1 MKKGKILGLAVLI
14 MGLLSGCEKFE
25 PEETAVSVNQKGQ
38 VVSYVK
44 ESFDKDYYSSDELEA
59 SIDQAILDY
68 NTAGGSENVKK
79 KKFEVKDQNAE
90 LTMSYASGDD
100 YSKFNQVTFFTGDVL
115 TAYQAGYDFSGKF
128 QSVEKGQ
135 VTGADVTGNDILNS
149 YNYGLVILTEPIL
162 VKVPGN
168 IVYASDN
175 VEITGKKSARVLSE
189 AEAGAEA
196 QEPETNEDGAISLS
210 PVSSG
215 SAKETE
221 GSTAALAYILYE
233 ERRLIKHGK
242 NNGQNCG
249 TCKIQR
255 FCLSGFRD
263 LRRTGKHL
271 GLWKPGCR
279 AEKQRKTRMVE
290 KIHHGKPLQRRCRLR
305 HPYESPDL
313 GGIRSS
319 GRFL

>member
-135 VTGADVTGNDILNS
+135 VTGVDVTGNDILNS

-233 ERRLIKHGK
+233 
-242 NNGQNCG
+242 
-249 TCKIQR
+249 
-255 FCLSGFRD
+255 
-263 LRRTGKHL
+263 
-271 GLWKPGCR
+271 
-279 AEKQRKTRMVE
+279 
-290 KIHHGKPLQRRCRLR
+290 
-305 HPYESPDL
+305 
-313 GGIRSS
+313 
-319 GRFL
+319 

>member
-1 MKKGKILGLAVLI
+1 
-14 MGLLSGCEKFE
+14 
-25 PEETAVSVNQKGQ
+25 
-38 VVSYVK
+38 
-44 ESFDKDYYSSDELEA
+44 
-59 SIDQAILDY
+59 
-68 NTAGGSENVKK
+68 
-79 KKFEVKDQNAE
+79 
-90 LTMSYASGDD
+90 MSYASGDD

-233 ERRLIKHGK
+233 
-242 NNGQNCG
+242 
-249 TCKIQR
+249 
-255 FCLSGFRD
+255 
-263 LRRTGKHL
+263 
-271 GLWKPGCR
+271 
-279 AEKQRKTRMVE
+279 
-290 KIHHGKPLQRRCRLR
+290 
-305 HPYESPDL
+305 
-313 GGIRSS
+313 
-319 GRFL
+319 